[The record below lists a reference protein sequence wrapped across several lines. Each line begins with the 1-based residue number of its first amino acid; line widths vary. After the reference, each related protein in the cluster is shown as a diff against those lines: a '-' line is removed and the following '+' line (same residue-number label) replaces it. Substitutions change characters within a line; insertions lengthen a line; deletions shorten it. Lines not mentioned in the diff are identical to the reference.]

1 VASLFEAALAE
12 KKLIKASLAESLAS
26 ASRLVARVLAGQSL
40 AMSADGVRDPAV
52 QDLVYGTLREY
63 GWGDAV
69 LARLVRGALKDV
81 EVRALLLCALR
92 ALRRDRAAAHTV
104 VDQAVSACSR
114 LGHGSAKGLVNAVLR
129 NYLRRRDEL
138 EQEVGGEDVA
148 RYRHP
153 RWWIDRLR
161 RAYPDAWEAVLAAGN
176 LHPPMSL
183 RVNRRRMGRD
193 AYVAQLTAAGIHAEP
208 IGPDGVRLQRA
219 RPVRDL
225 PGFAAGEVSVQDA
238 GAQHAARLLDV
249 ADGMRVLDACAA
261 PGGKSGHLLEV
272 AAIDL
277 LALEH
282 DAARAARIEQNLQR
296 LRLEAMVRVADAG
309 DPPAWWDGTPFDRVL
324 LDAPCTGSGVARRY
338 PDIKWLRRDSDI
350 AGFVAQQRRLL
361 DALWRVLAPDGK
373 LLYATCSVF
382 PEENGLQI
390 DDFLARHA
398 QARRLPVALPRAGQL
413 LPDATHDGF
422 YYALLE
428 KTAPH

>member
-1 VASLFEAALAE
+1 MAE
-12 KKLIKASLAESLAS
+12 KISIKASLAETLAA
-26 ASRLVARVLAGQSL
+26 ASRLVVRVLAGESL
-40 AMSADGVRDPAV
+40 ATSAAGARDPAV
-52 QDLVYGTLREY
+52 QDLVYGALREY
-63 GWGDAV
+63 GRGDAV

-104 VDQAVSACSR
+104 VDQAVSACAK
-114 LGHGSAKGLVNAVLR
+114 LGRGSAKGLVNAVLR
-129 NYLRRRDEL
+129 NYLRRRDAL
-138 EQEVGGEDVA
+138 EGDVA
-148 RYRHP
+148 AIETARYQHP
-153 RWWIDRLR
+153 QWWIDHLR
-161 RAYPDAWEAVLAAGN
+161 RAYPDAWESTLDAGN

-183 RVNRRRMGRD
+183 RVNRRRTGRD
-193 AYVAQLTAAGIHAEP
+193 AYLAQLAAAGIEAAAVDT
-208 IGPDGVRLQRA
+208 DGVRLL
-219 RPVRDL
+219 RPRQVRDL
-225 PGFAAGEVSVQDA
+225 PGFATGEVSVQDA

-261 PGGKSGHLLEV
+261 PGGKSGHLLEM

-296 LRLEAMVRVADAG
+296 LRLAATVRVADAG
-309 DPPAWWDGTPFDRVL
+309 DPQSWWNGAPFDRVL

-338 PDIKWLRRDSDI
+338 PDIKWLRRESDI
-350 AGFVAQQRRLL
+350 AGFAAQQRRLL

-390 DDFLARHA
+390 DHFLARHT

-422 YYALLE
+422 YYALLQ
-428 KTAPH
+428 KTPSH

>member
-1 VASLFEAALAE
+1 MLLAPPLAE
-12 KKLIKASLAESLAS
+12 TLAA
-26 ASRLVARVLAGQSL
+26 ASRLVVRVLAGESL
-40 AMSADGVRDPAV
+40 ALSADAVRDPAV

-63 GWGDAV
+63 GLGDAV
-69 LARLVRGALKDV
+69 LGRLVRGTLKDV
-81 EVRALLLCALR
+81 EVRALLLCGQR
-92 ALRRDRAAAHTV
+92 ALRRDRVAAHTV
-104 VDQAVSACSR
+104 VDQAVAACAK

-138 EQEVGGEDVA
+138 ERDVLVEEVA
-148 RYRHP
+148 RYQHP
-153 RWWIDRLR
+153 QWWIDRLR
-161 RAYPDAWEAVLAAGN
+161 HAYPDAWEATLDAGN

-183 RVNRRRMGRD
+183 RVNRRRIARD
-193 AYVAQLTAAGIHAEP
+193 VYLAQLAAAGIDAAA
-208 IGPDGVRLQRA
+208 IDTDGVRLLRP
-219 RPVRDL
+219 RPVREL

-238 GAQHAARLLDV
+238 GAQHAAGLLDV
-249 ADGMRVLDACAA
+249 AAGMRVLDACAA

-282 DAARAARIEQNLQR
+282 DARRAARIEQNLQR
-296 LRLEAMVRVADAG
+296 LRLAATVRVADAG
-309 DPPAWWDGTPFDRVL
+309 DPPAWWDGVQFDRVL

-338 PDIKWLRRDSDI
+338 PDIKWLRRESDI

-390 DDFLARHA
+390 DQFLARHGE
-398 QARRLPVALPRAGQL
+398 ARRLPVALPRAGQL

-422 YYALLE
+422 YYALLQ
-428 KTAPH
+428 KSSPQ